1 MKKKLLKSGTI
12 FSSIEF
18 AVSRIPWWKHI
29 LLFFRPWIISSDITV
44 GISTTVY
51 CKELWGIIYVL
62 KVV

>member
-1 MKKKLLKSGTI
+1 MKKKLLKSGNV
-12 FSSIEF
+12 FESIKF
-18 AVSRIPWWKHI
+18 GIVDIPWWKKI
-29 LLFFRPWIISSDITV
+29 LLWFRPWIITSDITI